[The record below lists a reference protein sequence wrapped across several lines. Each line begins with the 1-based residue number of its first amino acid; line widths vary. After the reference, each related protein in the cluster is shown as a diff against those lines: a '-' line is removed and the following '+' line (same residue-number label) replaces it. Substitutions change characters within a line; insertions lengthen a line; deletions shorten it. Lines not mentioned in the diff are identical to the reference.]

1 MAETNN
7 NTNEYV
13 KTLREQA
20 VRLDNDKYLL
30 KIADAVEENK
40 GVVSATIE
48 LAVASRI
55 QTYNTNQI
63 ISEQLTKMNEL
74 ITGLIQYQQRC
85 TDLAIAA
92 FGIPEGA
99 INETETES
107 QEPAEPELQL
117 EDPNEHSSGEVYG
130 KSDILQG
137 PPAPTSEPVSEQKAE
152 PDVQKTA
159 EPKTKVPDA
168 PKPKK
173 TGKVPDF
180 KVN

>member
-7 NTNEYV
+7 NTIEYV

-20 VRLDNDKYLL
+20 VRLDNDQYLIKL
-30 KIADAVEENK
+30 ADAVEQNK

-55 QTYNTNQI
+55 QTYNTNQL
-63 ISEQLTKMNEL
+63 ISEQLSKMNDL

-85 TDLAIAA
+85 TDLAIGA

-99 INETETES
+99 VKEEAPS
-107 QEPAEPELQL
+107 AEPELQL
-117 EDPNEHSSGEVYG
+117 EDPVEEPDV
-130 KSDILQG
+130 Q
-137 PPAPTSEPVSEQKAE
+137 PQPVQAPVEQTPEPVSEPE
-152 PDVQKTA
+152 PEV
-159 EPKTKVPDA
+159 KVPDA
-168 PKPKK
+168 PKPAK

>member
-7 NTNEYV
+7 TTNEYV

-20 VRLDNDKYLL
+20 ARLDNDKYLL

-48 LAVASRI
+48 IAVASRI
-55 QTYNTNQI
+55 QTFNTNQL
-63 ISEQLTKMNEL
+63 ISEQFGKMNEL

-99 INETETES
+99 VN
-107 QEPAEPELQL
+107 QEQEQAQTQQSVEPELQL
-117 EDPNEHSSGEVYG
+117 EDPVEQPVEPQATVETST
-130 KSDILQG
+130 
-137 PPAPTSEPVSEQKAE
+137 PAPEPESKA
-152 PDVQKTA
+152 
-159 EPKTKVPDA
+159 KVPEA

>member
-7 NTNEYV
+7 NTTEYI
-13 KTLREQA
+13 KTLRAQA
-20 VRLDNDKYLL
+20 ARLDNDTYLL
-30 KIADAVEENK
+30 KLADAVEQNK

-55 QTYNTNQI
+55 QTYNTNQV

-99 INETETES
+99 VNPEQVP
-107 QEPAEPELQL
+107 QEPTEPELQL
-117 EDPNEHSSGEVYG
+117 EDPVEQPV
-130 KSDILQG
+130 QPQPVQ
-137 PPAPTSEPVSEQKAE
+137 PPVEQTPTPPPESEPE
-152 PDVQKTA
+152 
-159 EPKTKVPDA
+159 VPDA

>member
-7 NTNEYV
+7 TTNEYV

-20 VRLDNDKYLL
+20 ARLDNDKYLL

-99 INETETES
+99 VQDEAQP

-117 EDPNEHSSGEVYG
+117 EDPVEDV
-130 KSDILQG
+130 Q
-137 PPAPTSEPVSEQKAE
+137 PQPVQAPVEQTPEPVSEPE
-152 PDVQKTA
+152 L

>member
-20 VRLDNDKYLL
+20 VRLDNDKYLIKL
-30 KIADAVEENK
+30 ADAVEQNK

-55 QTYNTNQI
+55 QTFNTNQI

-85 TDLAIAA
+85 TDVAIGA
-92 FGIPEGA
+92 FGIPEEAVDKKEEPTG
-99 INETETES
+99 
-107 QEPAEPELQL
+107 PAEPELQL
-117 EDPNEHSSGEVYG
+117 EDPVEQPSAEVYE
-130 KSDILQG
+130 KSDTLQK
-137 PPAPTSEPVSEQKAE
+137 PQESTLIPDPVSEPE
-152 PDVQKTA
+152 PAPQVKS
-159 EPKTKVPDA
+159 EPQTKVPDT
-168 PKPKK
+168 PKPKR

-180 KVN
+180 KVK

>member
-7 NTNEYV
+7 TTNEYV

-20 VRLDNDKYLL
+20 ARLDNDKYLL
-30 KIADAVEENK
+30 KIADAVEQNK

-99 INETETES
+99 VQDEAP
-107 QEPAEPELQL
+107 QKPAEPELQL
-117 EDPNEHSSGEVYG
+117 EDPVEQPVQAEVPAET
-130 KSDILQG
+130 ST
-137 PPAPTSEPVSEQKAE
+137 PAPEPEV
-152 PDVQKTA
+152 
-159 EPKTKVPDA
+159 KVPEA

-180 KVN
+180 KVQE

>member
-30 KIADAVEENK
+30 KLADAIEQNK

-55 QTYNTNQI
+55 QTYNTNQV

-99 INETETES
+99 VNQEQVP
-107 QEPAEPELQL
+107 QEPVEPELQL
-117 EDPNEHSSGEVYG
+117 EDPVEQPV
-130 KSDILQG
+130 Q
-137 PPAPTSEPVSEQKAE
+137 PPTAVTPAPVSEPVTEAKAE
-152 PDVQKTA
+152 PEVQ
-159 EPKTKVPDA
+159 VPDA

>member
-1 MAETNN
+1 MAETD
-7 NTNEYV
+7 NTNEYI

-30 KIADAVEENK
+30 KLADAVEQNK

-55 QTYNTNQI
+55 QTFNTNQI

-99 INETETES
+99 VNEEQAP
-107 QEPAEPELQL
+107 QEPVEPELQL
-117 EDPNEHSSGEVYG
+117 EDPVEHPSGEVYG
-130 KSDILQG
+130 KSDTLQG
-137 PPAPTSEPVSEQKAE
+137 PPAPASTPVSEPVAEAEVKAE
-152 PDVQKTA
+152 SKA
-159 EPKTKVPDA
+159 KVPDA

-180 KVN
+180 KVQE

>member
-7 NTNEYV
+7 TTNEYV

-20 VRLDNDKYLL
+20 ARLDNDKYLL

-99 INETETES
+99 VQDEVP

-117 EDPNEHSSGEVYG
+117 EDPLEHPSGEVYG
-130 KSDILQG
+130 KSDTLQG
-137 PPAPTSEPVSEQKAE
+137 PPAPTSEPVSEQKVE

>member
-7 NTNEYV
+7 TTEYV
-13 KTLREQA
+13 KTLREQS
-20 VRLDNDKYLL
+20 VRLDNDKYLIKL
-30 KIADAVEENK
+30 ADAVEQNK

-55 QTYNTNQI
+55 QTFNTNQI

-85 TDLAIAA
+85 TDLAIGA

-99 INETETES
+99 VDEPEE
-107 QEPAEPELQL
+107 QPQAPAEPELHL
-117 EDPNEHSSGEVYG
+117 EDPVEDPVQAQPVQAQPVQAPAE
-130 KSDILQG
+130 I
-137 PPAPTSEPVSEQKAE
+137 PEPAP
-152 PDVQKTA
+152 
-159 EPKTKVPDA
+159 EPKVKVPDA

>member
-7 NTNEYV
+7 STNEYI

-30 KIADAVEENK
+30 KLADAVEQNK
-40 GVVSATIE
+40 GVLSATIE
-48 LAVASRI
+48 IAVASRI
-55 QTYNTNQI
+55 QTFNTNQI

-99 INETETES
+99 INESEAQP

-117 EDPNEHSSGEVYG
+117 EDPVEEPV
-130 KSDILQG
+130 Q
-137 PPAPTSEPVSEQKAE
+137 PQPVQAPVEQTPEPVSEPE
-152 PDVQKTA
+152 P
-159 EPKTKVPDA
+159 ESKTKVPDA

>member
-7 NTNEYV
+7 TTNEYV

-30 KIADAVEENK
+30 KIADAVEQNK

-99 INETETES
+99 VQDEAP

-117 EDPNEHSSGEVYG
+117 EDPVEQPVQAEVPAET
-130 KSDILQG
+130 ST
-137 PPAPTSEPVSEQKAE
+137 PAPE
-152 PDVQKTA
+152 PDV
-159 EPKTKVPDA
+159 KVPDA

-180 KVN
+180 KVQE

>member
-20 VRLDNDKYLL
+20 VRLDNDKYLIKL
-30 KIADAVEENK
+30 ADAVEQNK

-55 QTYNTNQI
+55 QTFNTNQI

-85 TDLAIAA
+85 TDLAIGA
-92 FGIPEGA
+92 FGIPEEAVNKKEEPTG
-99 INETETES
+99 
-107 QEPAEPELQL
+107 PAEPELQL
-117 EDPNEHSSGEVYG
+117 EDPVEQPSAEVYE
-130 KSDILQG
+130 KSDTLQG
-137 PPAPTSEPVSEQKAE
+137 PPAPEPVSEPE
-152 PDVQKTA
+152 P
-159 EPKTKVPDA
+159 EPQVKPEPQTKVPDT
-168 PKPKK
+168 PKPKR

-180 KVN
+180 KVK

>member
-1 MAETNN
+1 
-7 NTNEYV
+7 
-13 KTLREQA
+13 LREQA

-30 KIADAVEENK
+30 KLADAIEQNK

-48 LAVASRI
+48 IAVASRI
-55 QTYNTNQI
+55 QTFNTNQI

-99 INETETES
+99 VNQEAQP
-107 QEPAEPELQL
+107 QEPTEPELQL
-117 EDPNEHSSGEVYG
+117 EDPVGEPEQPQTV
-130 KSDILQG
+130 Q
-137 PPAPTSEPVSEQKAE
+137 APVEQTPEPVSEPE
-152 PDVQKTA
+152 PEV
-159 EPKTKVPDA
+159 KVPDA